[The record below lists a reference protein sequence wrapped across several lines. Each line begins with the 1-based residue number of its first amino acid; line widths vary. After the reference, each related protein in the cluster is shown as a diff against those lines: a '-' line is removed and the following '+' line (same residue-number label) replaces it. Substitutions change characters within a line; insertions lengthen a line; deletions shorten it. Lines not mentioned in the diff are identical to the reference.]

1 MSFPFGKDYRRG
13 KQKQKSMERFM
24 DAEARFLHADS
35 LLERGEI
42 AEAKQMLIG
51 ILEDEP
57 DFGRAHN
64 HLGWLYRVKLSNFER
79 AEYHLRLA
87 VKFAPDF
94 PAGYLN
100 YCHLLM
106 ETSEFEKLGEL
117 AEKALTVRGIFLP
130 AVYHFLAVVAEKKG
144 ELQVAMKWLL
154 KARESASDE
163 GTVTHIKSEIRRVKS
178 KMNAFGR
185 IALLF

>member
-1 MSFPFGKDYRRG
+1 
-13 KQKQKSMERFM
+13 MERFM

-42 AEAKQMLIG
+42 AEAKEMLIG
-51 ILEDEP
+51 IIEDEP

-87 VKFAPDF
+87 VKFAPEY

-100 YCHLLM
+100 YGNLLM
-106 ETSEFEKLGEL
+106 ELGDYTKLGEI
-117 AEKALTVRGIFLP
+117 ANKAIKVKGIHKP
-130 AVYHFLAVVAEKKG
+130 AVYHFMAVVAEISG
-144 ELQVAMKWLL
+144 DLSEAMKWLGQA
-154 KARESASDE
+154 KAVAFDE
-163 GTVTHIKSEIRRVKS
+163 GSIAHIKSEIRRVKG
-178 KMNAFGR
+178 KMNTFSR
-185 IALLF
+185 IAFLF